1 MSDKEIP
8 ELNMKNAEH
17 YGLQLQM
24 NHFTEELAELVQA
37 VCEED
42 PEHIAEEIADVEIM
56 VEQVEHLLP
65 LNIEF
70 IKFWVEVCEP
80 DEDTLPCIWHLSAP
94 IKSINKLRRVNLE
107 TTADPDKPKVE
118 IQIKRQIARKI
129 AYRCLETDIGKLV
142 SYLSWLKERYDITA
156 EGIRQIKSYKVQRTR
171 DRIAREDA
179 NGKA

>member
-1 MSDKEIP
+1 MSDKEIS

-70 IKFWVEVCEP
+70 IKLWVEVCEP
-80 DEDTLPCIWHLSAP
+80 DEDTLPCIWHLSDP
-94 IKSINKLRRVNLE
+94 IKSINKLRRADLE
-107 TTADPDKPKVE
+107 ASTSKRNAAKHSLELAIGDMTSYLDWLVERFGISTEE
-118 IQIKRQIARKI
+118 IQKIKF
-129 AYRCLETDIGKLV
+129 
-142 SYLSWLKERYDITA
+142 
-156 EGIRQIKSYKVQRTR
+156 YKVQRTR
-171 DRIAREDA
+171 DRIAQEVAD
-179 NGKA
+179 GKV